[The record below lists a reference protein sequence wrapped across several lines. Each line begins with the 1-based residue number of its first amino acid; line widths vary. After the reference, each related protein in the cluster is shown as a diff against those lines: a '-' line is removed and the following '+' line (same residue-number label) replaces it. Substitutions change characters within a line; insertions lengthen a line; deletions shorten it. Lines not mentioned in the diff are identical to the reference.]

1 MSHIVNNNKNT
12 MPFAKNDININRKG
26 RPLGSPNAL
35 SKTIRTTASSLLD
48 IIDIDT
54 LHDRDK
60 IKLIEV
66 LLRYSVKHIH
76 SEHILNNDFS
86 IKDIIKFDFD

>member
-1 MSHIVNNNKNT
+1 

-26 RPLGSPNAL
+26 RPLGSPNTL

>member
-1 MSHIVNNNKNT
+1 

-86 IKDIIKFDFD
+86 IKDIKFDFD

>member
-1 MSHIVNNNKNT
+1 
-12 MPFAKNDININRKG
+12 MPFIKNDININRKG
-26 RPLGSPNAL
+26 RPHGSPNNL
-35 SKTIRTTASSLLD
+35 TKSIRATASSLLD

>member
-1 MSHIVNNNKNT
+1 
-12 MPFAKNDININRKG
+12 MPFTKNDININRKG

>member
-1 MSHIVNNNKNT
+1 

>member
-1 MSHIVNNNKNT
+1 

-54 LHDRDK
+54 LHDRDR